1 MNLRDKMRNF
11 EAFVSEMRELDE
23 FISRNRGRRGE
34 DLFSKEK
41 AQKMHTQKMQ
51 ERRVERK

>member
-1 MNLRDKMRNF
+1 MTVPCMNLRDKMRNF

-41 AQKMHTQKMQ
+41 MQKMQ